1 MEEGLGVA
9 VPRTLESV
17 EEEPTGVL
25 SGDGGDLGRVL
36 TVPNVISLTRILLV
50 GLFCWLLIGPNARI
64 PATIVLM
71 VVGISDF
78 LDGYLARRFH
88 QVSTLGKVLDPVA
101 DRVVLV
107 TGVLAIT
114 VYGAVPAWLA
124 AVVLG
129 RELIVSAAVL
139 VLAALKARRIDVLWV
154 GKAGTFGLLCCF
166 PLFLLGDESASW
178 AHVLTDVTWVLVV
191 PALILSFVAAAAYVP
206 LARRAFDERRSAA
219 LQSQPVTS

>member
-1 MEEGLGVA
+1 
-9 VPRTLESV
+9 
-17 EEEPTGVL
+17 
-25 SGDGGDLGRVL
+25 
-36 TVPNVISLTRILLV
+36 
-50 GLFCWLLIGPNARI
+50 
-64 PATIVLM
+64 M
-71 VVGISDF
+71 VVGVSDF